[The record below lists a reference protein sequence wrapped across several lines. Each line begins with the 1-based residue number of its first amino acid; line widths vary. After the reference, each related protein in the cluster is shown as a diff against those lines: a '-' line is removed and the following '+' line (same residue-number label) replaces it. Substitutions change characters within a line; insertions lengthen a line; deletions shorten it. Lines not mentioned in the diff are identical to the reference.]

1 MGTRLNGKVV
11 FITGAARGQG
21 RAHAIRMAEEGANII
36 AIDICEQIASNP
48 YPLSTEEGLRSPQTE
63 SRIDPNSVNESEGL
77 AHV

>member
-1 MGTRLNGKVV
+1 
-11 FITGAARGQG
+11 
-21 RAHAIRMAEEGANII
+21 MAEEGANII

>member
-11 FITGAARGQG
+11 FITGAARGRG

-36 AIDICEQIASNP
+36 AIDTCEQIASLP